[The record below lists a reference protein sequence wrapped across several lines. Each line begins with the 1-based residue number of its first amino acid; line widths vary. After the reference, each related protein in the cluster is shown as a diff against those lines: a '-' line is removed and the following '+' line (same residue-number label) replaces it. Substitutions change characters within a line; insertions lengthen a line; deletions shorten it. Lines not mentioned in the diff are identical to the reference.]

1 MRGDEGRALYRLEI
15 KRALTSPFFLV
26 VVGIG
31 ILLATADAAIFK
43 LASQR
48 ILERQALY
56 GSVKDCGLT
65 AVSCFIGWLGASH
78 AAFARLFFTLLPL
91 LALLPYSCS
100 RISDKRS
107 GLLAQVA
114 LRAGRVEA
122 EKAKTVAVF
131 LASGLVAV
139 LPLLWSIFLGSCL
152 EPARTPQ
159 MRDLIT
165 LESGVTTD
173 VLGHS
178 LFYTRPVLFVLLWA
192 CIDFLLMG
200 LWGTTVLAITRL
212 VDNRVL
218 LVVGAYL
225 FQMGLAYLTGDFAE
239 ALGRPR
245 IVLDLFALA
254 YPVGD
259 DLVTLPTLAAA
270 MFMMAAI
277 SATLF
282 VRLGRRD
289 YV

>member
-1 MRGDEGRALYRLEI
+1 MRGYEGRALYGLEI
-15 KRALTSPFFLV
+15 KRALLSPFFLV
-26 VVGIG
+26 AVGIG
-31 ILLATADAAIFK
+31 ILLATADAVIFE

-48 ILERQALY
+48 ILERQVLY
-56 GSVKDCGLT
+56 GGVKDCGLT

-107 GLLAQVA
+107 GLLVQVA

-122 EKAKTVAVF
+122 ERAKAVAVF
-131 LASGLVAV
+131 VASGLVAV

-159 MRDLIT
+159 MRDLLT

-173 VLGHS
+173 AFGHS
-178 LFYTRPVLFVLLWA
+178 LFYTRPVLFVMLWT
-192 CIDFLLMG
+192 CIDFVLMG
-200 LWGTTVLAITRL
+200 LWGTTVLAVTRR
-212 VDNRVL
+212 VDNRIL

-239 ALGRPR
+239 ALGCPR
-245 IVLDLFALA
+245 IAIDLFALA

-259 DLVTLPTLAAA
+259 DLVTLPTLATA

>member
-1 MRGDEGRALYRLEI
+1 MRGDEGRALYGLEI
-15 KRALTSPFFLV
+15 KRALLSSFFLV
-26 VVGIG
+26 AVGIG
-31 ILLATADAAIFK
+31 ILLATADAVIFE

-48 ILERQALY
+48 ILERQVLY
-56 GSVKDCGLT
+56 GGVKDCGLT

-107 GLLAQVA
+107 GLLVQVA

-122 EKAKTVAVF
+122 ERAKAVAVF
-131 LASGLVAV
+131 VASGLVAV

-159 MRDLIT
+159 MRDLLT

-173 VLGHS
+173 AFGHS
-178 LFYTRPVLFVLLWA
+178 LFYTRPVLFVMLWT
-192 CIDFLLMG
+192 CIDFVLMG
-200 LWGTTVLAITRL
+200 LWGTTVLAVTRR
-212 VDNRVL
+212 VDNRIL

-239 ALGRPR
+239 ALGCPR
-245 IVLDLFALA
+245 IAIDLFALA

-259 DLVTLPTLAAA
+259 DLVTLPTLATA

>member
-1 MRGDEGRALYRLEI
+1 MRGDEGRALYGLEI
-15 KRALTSPFFLV
+15 KRALLSPFFLV
-26 VVGIG
+26 AVGIG
-31 ILLATADAAIFK
+31 ILLATADAVIFE

-48 ILERQALY
+48 ILERQVLY
-56 GSVKDCGLT
+56 GGVKDCGLT
-65 AVSCFIGWLGASH
+65 AVSCFVGWLGASH

-107 GLLAQVA
+107 GLLVQVA

-122 EKAKTVAVF
+122 ERAKAVAVF
-131 LASGLVAV
+131 VASGLVAV

-159 MRDLIT
+159 MRDLLT

-173 VLGHS
+173 AFGHS
-178 LFYTRPVLFVLLWA
+178 LFYTRPVLFVMLWT
-192 CIDFLLMG
+192 CIDFVLMG
-200 LWGTTVLAITRL
+200 LWGTTVLAVTRR
-212 VDNRVL
+212 VDNRIL

-239 ALGRPR
+239 ALGCPR
-245 IVLDLFALA
+245 IAIDLFALA

-259 DLVTLPTLAAA
+259 DLVTLPTLATA

>member
-1 MRGDEGRALYRLEI
+1 MRGDEGRALYGLEI
-15 KRALTSPFFLV
+15 KRALLSPFFLV
-26 VVGIG
+26 AVGIG
-31 ILLATADAAIFK
+31 ILLATADAVIFE

-48 ILERQALY
+48 ILERQVLY
-56 GSVKDCGLT
+56 GGVKDCGLT

-91 LALLPYSCS
+91 LALFPYSCS

-107 GLLAQVA
+107 GLLVQVA

-122 EKAKTVAVF
+122 ERAKAVAVF
-131 LASGLVAV
+131 VASGLVAV

-159 MRDLIT
+159 MRDLLT
-165 LESGVTTD
+165 LGSGVTTD
-173 VLGHS
+173 AFGHS
-178 LFYTRPVLFVLLWA
+178 LFYTRPVLFVMLWT
-192 CIDFLLMG
+192 CIDFVLMG
-200 LWGTTVLAITRL
+200 LWGTTVLAVTRR
-212 VDNRVL
+212 VDNRIL

-239 ALGRPR
+239 ALGCPR
-245 IVLDLFALA
+245 IAIDLFALA

-259 DLVTLPTLAAA
+259 DLVTLPTLATT

>member
-1 MRGDEGRALYRLEI
+1 MRGDEGRALYGLEI
-15 KRALTSPFFLV
+15 KRALLSPFFLV
-26 VVGIG
+26 AVGIG
-31 ILLATADAAIFK
+31 ILLATADAVIFE

-48 ILERQALY
+48 ILERQVLY
-56 GSVKDCGLT
+56 GGVKDCGLT

-107 GLLAQVA
+107 GLLVQVA

-122 EKAKTVAVF
+122 ERAKAVAVF
-131 LASGLVAV
+131 VASGLVAV

-159 MRDLIT
+159 MRDLLT

-173 VLGHS
+173 AFGHS
-178 LFYTRPVLFVLLWA
+178 LFYTRPVLFVMLWT
-192 CIDFLLMG
+192 CIDFVLMG
-200 LWGTTVLAITRL
+200 LWGTTVLAVTRR
-212 VDNRVL
+212 VDNRIL

-239 ALGRPR
+239 ALGCPR
-245 IVLDLFALA
+245 IAIDLFALA

-259 DLVTLPTLAAA
+259 DLVTLPTLATA

>member
-1 MRGDEGRALYRLEI
+1 MSGGEGRALYGLEI
-15 KRALTSPFFLV
+15 KRALTSPIFLTA
-26 VVGIG
+26 VGLG
-31 ILLATADAAIFK
+31 MTLATADSVIFE
-43 LASQR
+43 LVSRR
-48 ILERQALY
+48 IVERYALY

-65 AVSCFIGWLGASH
+65 AASCFIGWLGASH

-91 LALLPYSCS
+91 LVALPYSCS
-100 RISDKRS
+100 RISDERS

-122 EKAKTVAVF
+122 EKAKATAVF
-131 LASGLVAV
+131 LASGHVAA
-139 LPLLWSIFLGSCL
+139 LPMLWSILLGSCL
-152 EPARTPQ
+152 EPARMPQ

-178 LFYTRPVLFVLLWA
+178 LFYTRPVLFVLLWT
-192 CIDFLLMG
+192 CIDFILMG
-200 LWGTTVLAITRL
+200 LWGTTILAITRL
-212 VDNRVL
+212 MDNRVF

-239 ALGRPR
+239 ALGHPR

-259 DLVTLPTLAAA
+259 GLVTLPALVTA
-270 MFMMAAI
+270 MLLMAAT

-282 VRLGRRD
+282 AGIGRRD